1 MRNNQGKY
9 LVIGLVV
16 LLVILHQDIWFWDS
30 YEPAFGFMPVALL
43 WHAGISVAASITW
56 FIATKVAWPTFE
68 DDVPVDTAAEATEG
82 SES

>member
-16 LLVILHQDIWFWDS
+16 LLVILHQDVWFWDS
-30 YEPAFGFMPVALL
+30 HEPVFGFMPVALL

-68 DDVPVDTAAEATEG
+68 DNVPAETAAEATEG